1 MTNQFHL
8 TIICQN
14 QLVSQRVPLSQTI
27 RLSIRVRDLE
37 TKSTTLISSISLLL
51 STVIMSGPL
60 ENTFSR

>member
-14 QLVSQRVPLSQTI
+14 QQVSQRVPLSQTI
-27 RLSIRVRDLE
+27 RLLIRVRDLE

-60 ENTFSR
+60 ENTSSR